1 MSESECQPK
10 LTQTEAGNVLKSPTA
25 CYKFTKAINAIKMVY
40 SDGVMTRSQARHANL
55 TEIQN
60 KNTIRPKDRGLLL
73 LLLLLMLTKDQTGFA
88 NFTEI
93 QDKNLTV
100 HIESSALRCEYN
112 ISLAKL
118 FKETVITEH
127 LKNIMQLDDKIS
139 LEPVQIVK
147 AKHSTVIS
155 KFTGIVQWIDTKKT
169 FDNDWFGLSNG
180 KLAGVHSITSEVP
193 VEFRSKLFVLKKNV
207 DGMTYRLFLQA
218 LANLVIKF
226 SKLATTGNVTDFSAG
241 HGAKQA
247 FALPVPTD
255 QATNPTPSVRLST
268 NTVK

>member
-1 MSESECQPK
+1 MSESECHPK
-10 LTQTEAGNVLKSPTA
+10 LTQSEAENVLKSTTA
-25 CYKFTKAINAIKMVY
+25 CYKFTKAINALKMVY

-55 TEIQN
+55 
-60 KNTIRPKDRGLLL
+60 TIRPKDRGLLL

-93 QDKNLTV
+93 QDKNLAV
-100 HIESSALRCEYN
+100 HIESSALRCEYK

-118 FKETVITEH
+118 IKETVVTEH
-127 LKNIMQLDDKIS
+127 LKNIMQLNDKIS
-139 LEPVQIVK
+139 LEPIQIVK
-147 AKHSTVIS
+147 AKHST
-155 KFTGIVQWIDTKKT
+155 GNVQWIDTKET

-180 KLAGVHSITSEVP
+180 KLAGVCLCSITSEVP
-193 VEFRSKLFVLKKNV
+193 VEFRSKLFVLKKYV

-218 LANLVIKF
+218 LANLVIEF
-226 SKLATTGNVTDFSAG
+226 SKLATTGNVTAG
-241 HGAKQA
+241 HGAKQV